1 MFEVNEAG
9 VGSCKGASREVLQLM
24 AKGYSL
30 LHKHLL
36 TAKKK
41 KTAKYTSKTVQN
53 EILYYTYLCILAQE
67 KINWESLC
75 QQIAFIAD
83 ETTNRHS
90 YQEILSAS
98 IRYVDLAS
106 PSVPHI
112 VECFISFIYL
122 ERANSSTIS
131 RKIIKALTPP
141 SVTLDPSDIRGQT
154 YNGAAATSSEM
165 AVLRND

>member
-67 KINWESLC
+67 KIN
-75 QQIAFIAD
+75 
-83 ETTNRHS
+83 
-90 YQEILSAS
+90 
-98 IRYVDLAS
+98 
-106 PSVPHI
+106 
-112 VECFISFIYL
+112 
-122 ERANSSTIS
+122 
-131 RKIIKALTPP
+131 
-141 SVTLDPSDIRGQT
+141 
-154 YNGAAATSSEM
+154 
-165 AVLRND
+165 